1 MYGFHQKIN
10 ILSLFCHLLLGIG
23 GHPPN
28 SQISFF
34 PCNDQDTLIKWT
46 LKWYYWSDIT
56 SPVWKTAWNRE
67 NGDFEKEWGPEKLIC
82 VPMGTYDVEAV
93 CWGSGICKFDQRP
106 FFCGNLGHLNSLH
119 PPVCH
124 PCRLPSSQNGIFHFS
139 NAVILTHTHTNKRV
153 RVLLRF

>member
-1 MYGFHQKIN
+1 MG
-10 ILSLFCHLLLGIG
+10 
-23 GHPPN
+23 
-28 SQISFF
+28 
-34 PCNDQDTLIKWT
+34 TW
-46 LKWYYWSDIT
+46 
-56 SPVWKTAWNRE
+56 
-67 NGDFEKEWGPEKLIC
+67 KLIC

-139 NAVILTHTHTNKRV
+139 NAVILTHTHTQTKECACCSDFSPAKSSMSPKPILD
-153 RVLLRF
+153 LLSLQEHQRKFSLSRSPWNGQWTLSIGHLSFNGLVSTFSKGQKIGGII